1 MLFKNREKIIKNGQ
15 TPELKKIREDI
26 LDILTFALDSVNPYK
41 VVKSRFYEKKINI
54 DGKNVNTSDFENIY
68 VVGFGKACV
77 GMAQAVRD
85 SIDVK
90 KGVIITNDP
99 NNIVRSECITTL
111 VGSHPLPDQDN
122 IDGTEKILDIIKMCG
137 NEDLLIVLI
146 SGGGSALL
154 CKPRISLKDLQQTT
168 DLLLRSAADINEIN
182 TIRKHLSFV
191 KGGQLAK
198 FAKCKTVS
206 FIISD
211 VVGDPIEFIASG
223 PTYPDSTT
231 YDDAKMIFKKYDLW
245 QKLPSDVTNIIN
257 DGVQGI
263 LAETP
268 KGDNPIF
275 DNLSNF
281 IIANN
286 EIVCTAAIDRAKELG
301 YATKLFSTSLTG
313 EAKEIGVYLVQ
324 KAKNYRR
331 ESRKRVFISGGET
344 TVNIKGTGLG
354 GRNQEMILGS
364 IHEINVKDMVFA
376 SFATDGIDGNS
387 DAAGAIADDFSL
399 TRACEKNLDTT
410 GFLEE
415 NNSHRFFMELD
426 DLFMTGNTGT
436 NVMDIQIIV
445 V

>member
-1 MLFKNREKIIKNGQ
+1 MSFKNREKIIENGQ
-15 TPELKKIREDI
+15 TPELKRIREDV
-26 LDILTFALDSVNPYK
+26 LDILTSALNSIDPYK
-41 VVKSRFYEKKINI
+41 AVKSMFYRKKIKV
-54 DGKNVNTSDFENIY
+54 DGKSIDTDNFENIY
-68 VVGFGKACV
+68 VVGFGKASV
-77 GMAQAVRD
+77 GMIQAICD
-85 SIDVK
+85 SINVK
-90 KGVIITNDP
+90 KGAIITNDS
-99 NNIVRSECITTL
+99 NKKVESDCINSF
-111 VGSHPLPDQDN
+111 VGSHPIPDQN
-122 IDGTEKILDIIKMCG
+122 SIDSTDRLIDVIKMCG
-137 NEDLLIVLI
+137 NTDLLIVLI

-154 CKPRISLKDLQQTT
+154 CKPRVSLKDLQYTT
-168 DLLLRSAADINEIN
+168 DLLLRSGAEINEIN

>member
-1 MLFKNREKIIKNGQ
+1 
-15 TPELKKIREDI
+15 
-26 LDILTFALDSVNPYK
+26 
-41 VVKSRFYEKKINI
+41 
-54 DGKNVNTSDFENIY
+54 
-68 VVGFGKACV
+68 
-77 GMAQAVRD
+77 MAQAVCD

-90 KGVIITNDP
+90 KGVIITNDQ
-99 NNIVRSECITTL
+99 NNVVRSECITTL
-111 VGSHPLPDQDN
+111 IGSHPLPDQEN

-154 CKPRISLKDLQQTT
+154 CKPRPSLKDLQQTT
-168 DLLLRSAADINEIN
+168 DLLLKSAADISEIN

-198 FAKCKTVS
+198 FAKCMTVS

-245 QKLPSDVTNIIN
+245 QKLPSDVTNIID
-257 DGVQGI
+257 DGINGI

-268 KGDNPIF
+268 KEDNPIF
-275 DNLSNF
+275 DNSSNF

-286 EIVCTAAIDRAKELG
+286 EIACRAAIDKAKELG
-301 YATKLFSTSLTG
+301 YATKLISTSLTG

-324 KAKNYRR
+324 KTKNYRR
-331 ESRKRVFISGGET
+331 TSRKRVFISGGET
-344 TVNIKGTGLG
+344 TVNIKGIGLG

-364 IHEINVKDMVFA
+364 IDEINGKDMVFA

-387 DAAGAIADDFSL
+387 NAAGAIADGFSFI
-399 TRACEKNLDTT
+399 RARKKNLDTT
-410 GFLEE
+410 KFLEE

-426 DLFMTGNTGT
+426 DIFMTGHTGT

-445 V
+445 T